1 MTGAERWHIEGVA
14 PDLAEL
20 EAGLE
25 AAAAPPHA
33 NVPATLRGLAR
44 IAGGAFARVTGLAL
58 PPACPLCRTLLADD
72 AGLCAACWGGLRLIE
87 RPYCERLGTPFP
99 FDLGPGTLSAAAIA
113 EPPPFG
119 RARAVAVFDGAA
131 RDLVHA
137 LKYRDRIELARVM
150 GRMMARAGRELLAE
164 ADVVVPVPLHR
175 RRLWWRRFNQ
185 SALLAAAVARGAGV
199 ALDLSALRRVRA
211 TRQQVGLTRLAR
223 ADNVAGAFKVAAP
236 ERIAGRRVVLVDD
249 VLTTGATIAAAT
261 RALKRGGA
269 SEVDVLVFAR
279 VVADGG

>member
-1 MTGAERWHIEGVA
+1 MRGATA
-14 PDLAEL
+14 LAWIAARAG
-20 EAGLE
+20 AGLGRF
-25 AAAAPPHA
+25 
-33 NVPATLRGLAR
+33 TR
-44 IAGGAFARVTGLAL
+44 LAL

-72 AGLCAACWGGLRLIE
+72 AGLCAACWGDLRLIE

-113 EPPPFG
+113 EPPVFA

-137 LKYRDRIELARVM
+137 LKYRDRIELSRVM

-164 ADVVVPVPLHR
+164 ADVIVPVPLHR

-185 SALLAAAVARGAGV
+185 SALLAAAVARGAGIG
-199 ALDLSALRRVRA
+199 LDLSALCRVRA

-223 ADNVAGAFKVAAP
+223 ADNVAGAFKVVAP

-269 SEVDVLVFAR
+269 REVDVLVFAR